1 MKLRRLLKKE
11 IYEIKKTA
19 QDMKDEFNKVMEKT
33 QKKESNRN
41 FGNKKFPKSSK
52 K

>member
-19 QDMKDEFNKVMEKT
+19 QDMNDEFNKVMENL
-33 QKKESNRN
+33 KKESNRN
-41 FGNKKFPKSSK
+41 SGNKNSLIK
-52 K
+52 